1 MVFLSLYILDEK
13 RSSERK
19 YNDSFIEIFPE
30 VTLKNAEQFIL
41 EMEHQKSTFCQ
52 KSCEVLVYFPLK
64 CLRMKSTRA
73 QKCQHRRNYTNRHG
87 RETSQSYRS
96 FVDKHS
102 RNSSFEG

>member
-52 KSCEVLVYFPLK
+52 KSCVKSACFFSIEVSKNEIHQSSKV
-64 CLRMKSTRA
+64 STSE
-73 QKCQHRRNYTNRHG
+73 KLY
-87 RETSQSYRS
+87 
-96 FVDKHS
+96 K
-102 RNSSFEG
+102 